1 MKLIYIVLD
10 ILYLNFLDDYDGAYQ
25 LRFGEENSIDFYY
38 YHSRF
43 YDDRNI
49 LLTNMVNTS
58 NNISFDVNLNRS
70 VGFSDCVHF
79 NLNKKTSMIDKLYLS
94 DFISCDLDH
103 TNAGN
108 FTCEITKNDR
118 NDGFLRFEII
128 PIFKSIEIR
137 LPDTINGTIQCE
149 MATTSHKNDVHDFLL
164 HFTLPS
170 SPMIGSK
177 QSLTMGGIT
186 ATMPTILVIVVIVF
200 VSVGSCLCYRDFR
213 VKQEMKRIL
222 QIYKSEDIR

>member
-1 MKLIYIVLD
+1 MT
-10 ILYLNFLDDYDGAYQ
+10 FLDDYDGAYQ
-25 LRFGEENSIDFYY
+25 LRFGDGKSIDFYY
-38 YHSRF
+38 YHNRYYEDYNPSLI
-43 YDDRNI
+43 NI
-49 LLTNMVNTS
+49 SNTS
-58 NNISFDVNLNRS
+58 NNISFNVNINHS
-70 VGFSDCVHF
+70 VGFSDCVDF
-79 NLNKKTSMIDKLYLS
+79 NLNKKTSIIDKLDLS

-103 TNAGN
+103 TNAEN

-118 NDGFLRFEII
+118 NDRFLRFEII
-128 PIFKSIEIR
+128 PVFESMEIT

-170 SPMIGSK
+170 SPRIGSK
-177 QSLTMGGIT
+177 ESLTMGGMT
-186 ATMPTILVIVVIVF
+186 ATMPTILVIVTIVF